1 MVTTVTATVLV
12 WKKHLELIV
21 EAYAD
26 DVIGAR
32 VGLGAIGCLLVV
44 VAVNADEVT
53 GIEANLFID
62 VPCATQSDAVTVA
75 GERGVLL
82 ITVAEAVVRALAPA
96 TDGEAV
102 VDVVLH
108 TSEELMGA
116 VGEFFLTV
124 ATHTGVLIVE
134 EVVLDGS
141 AELVG
146 EFIAGSNREQGRHVV
161 AGTDAVLI
169 WALEDDTI
177 KAVVC
182 SRGGYGSIHL
192 LNRIPAEK
200 FQQHPKWII
209 GHGDIAI
216 LLYAIAGA
224 NVMSIHGPMAF
235 QIASSQ
241 EPATS
246 ITRNILFG
254 TLPQYKIPA
263 NPYNRIGHAEGIL
276 IGGNLS
282 SISAIAGSRFHLP
295 SKQNVI
301 LFIEEVEESLHS
313 IDRLFYSLSLKLN
326 FENVKG
332 IIFGTFNS
340 VRYDLQYGSV
350 EQMLIAHL
358 HNYEIPV
365 CCGFPVGSNS
375 CIPLI
380 EGALCS
386 LDVRGDS
393 ATLTYRIKGSV
404 EPYEVDIDT
413 PQLLKEKQL

>member
-1 MVTTVTATVLV
+1 MYQGKKMIQPSYLKEGDKVALV
-12 WKKHLELIV
+12 SPAYWVPQEALQQAADTIRSWGLQPIIGPHTNNLNV
-21 EAYAD
+21 NAYA
-26 DVIGAR
+26 GT
-32 VGLGAIGCLLVV
+32 
-44 VAVNADEVT
+44 ADE
-53 GIEANLFID
+53 
-62 VPCATQSDAVTVA
+62 
-75 GERGVLL
+75 
-82 ITVAEAVVRALAPA
+82 RAA
-96 TDGEAV
+96 D
-102 VDVVLH
+102 
-108 TSEELMGA
+108 
-116 VGEFFLTV
+116 
-124 ATHTGVLIVE
+124 
-134 EVVLDGS
+134 
-141 AELVG
+141 
-146 EFIAGSNREQGRHVV
+146 
-161 AGTDAVLI
+161 LI

-254 TLPQYKIPA
+254 TLPQYRIPA

-282 SISAIAGSRFHLP
+282 SISAIAGSRFHLL

-375 CIPLI
+375 CFPLI

>member
-1 MVTTVTATVLV
+1 MYQGKKMIQPSYLKEGDKVALV
-12 WKKHLELIV
+12 SPAYWVPQEALQQAADTIRSWGLQPIIGPHTNNLNV
-21 EAYAD
+21 NAYA
-26 DVIGAR
+26 GT
-32 VGLGAIGCLLVV
+32 
-44 VAVNADEVT
+44 ADE
-53 GIEANLFID
+53 
-62 VPCATQSDAVTVA
+62 
-75 GERGVLL
+75 
-82 ITVAEAVVRALAPA
+82 RAA
-96 TDGEAV
+96 D
-102 VDVVLH
+102 
-108 TSEELMGA
+108 
-116 VGEFFLTV
+116 
-124 ATHTGVLIVE
+124 
-134 EVVLDGS
+134 
-141 AELVG
+141 
-146 EFIAGSNREQGRHVV
+146 
-161 AGTDAVLI
+161 LI

-282 SISAIAGSRFHLP
+282 SISAIAGSRFHLL

-375 CIPLI
+375 CFPLI

-386 LDVRGDS
+386 LDVAGDS

-404 EPYEVDIDT
+404 EPYEVNIDT

>member
-1 MVTTVTATVLV
+1 MYQGKKMIQPPYLKEGDKVALV
-12 WKKHLELIV
+12 SPAYWVPQEALQQAADTIRSWGLQPIIGPHTNNLNV
-21 EAYAD
+21 NAYA
-26 DVIGAR
+26 GT
-32 VGLGAIGCLLVV
+32 
-44 VAVNADEVT
+44 ADE
-53 GIEANLFID
+53 
-62 VPCATQSDAVTVA
+62 
-75 GERGVLL
+75 
-82 ITVAEAVVRALAPA
+82 RAA
-96 TDGEAV
+96 D
-102 VDVVLH
+102 
-108 TSEELMGA
+108 
-116 VGEFFLTV
+116 
-124 ATHTGVLIVE
+124 
-134 EVVLDGS
+134 
-141 AELVG
+141 
-146 EFIAGSNREQGRHVV
+146 
-161 AGTDAVLI
+161 LI
-169 WALEDDTI
+169 WALEDDTV

-276 IGGNLS
+276 VGGNLS
-282 SISAIAGSRFHLP
+282 SISAIAGSRYHLLP
-295 SKQNVI
+295 KQNVI
-301 LFIEEVEESLHS
+301 LFLEEVEESLHS
-313 IDRLFYSLSLKLN
+313 IDRLFYALSLKLN

-340 VRYDLQYGSV
+340 IRYDLQYGSV

-380 EGALCS
+380 
-386 LDVRGDS
+386 
-393 ATLTYRIKGSV
+393 
-404 EPYEVDIDT
+404 
-413 PQLLKEKQL
+413 

>member
-1 MVTTVTATVLV
+1 MYQGKKMIQPSYLKEGDKVALV
-12 WKKHLELIV
+12 SPAYWVPQEALQQAADTIRSWGLQPIIGPHTNNLNV
-21 EAYAD
+21 NAYA
-26 DVIGAR
+26 GT
-32 VGLGAIGCLLVV
+32 
-44 VAVNADEVT
+44 ADE
-53 GIEANLFID
+53 
-62 VPCATQSDAVTVA
+62 
-75 GERGVLL
+75 
-82 ITVAEAVVRALAPA
+82 RAA
-96 TDGEAV
+96 D
-102 VDVVLH
+102 
-108 TSEELMGA
+108 
-116 VGEFFLTV
+116 
-124 ATHTGVLIVE
+124 
-134 EVVLDGS
+134 
-141 AELVG
+141 
-146 EFIAGSNREQGRHVV
+146 
-161 AGTDAVLI
+161 LI
-169 WALEDDTI
+169 WALEDDTV

-254 TLPQYKIPA
+254 TLPQYRIPA

-358 HNYEIPV
+358 YNYEIPV

-386 LDVRGDS
+386 LDVAGDS
-393 ATLTYRIKGSV
+393 ATLTYNIKGSV